1 MKKIS
6 PEELSKFRLV
16 KITYEH
22 TLKEYELFERLLDDE
37 ESETGMAAHA
47 HASAVVR
54 KRNKLMDWIWAP
66 ADTID
71 DLVDIL
77 ERYSMR
83 HKITEHTS
91 TYYRSPEKL
100 SALRTEID
108 QWISRQISQD
118 FVLDRISLVGIENI
132 TKLEKIYI
140 ENESKK

>member
-6 PEELSKFRLV
+6 PEELTKFRLV

-37 ESETGMAAHA
+37 ESETMMAAHA
-47 HASAVVR
+47 YTSAIVR

-71 DLVDIL
+71 ALIDIL
-77 ERYSMR
+77 DRYSMR
-83 HKITEHTS
+83 HKVTEHTS

-108 QWISRQISQD
+108 QWVVSQLTQD

-132 TKLEKIYI
+132 TKVEKIYI